1 MNKRVLTTVFIYIT
15 TIVLLLLSM
24 VISLNTASRILR
36 TKSIEQ
42 RFGQS
47 HILDLKDQLSSRQQA
62 INTSNNN
69 EPISLGSHFY
79 ALKSDKSEINGNY
92 HNIKAD
98 LSIFNT
104 SNHLV
109 GHFTV
114 LNNFFVENNRVSIVD
129 ITNVNSELHPWFIQY
144 GGYGPATKTNHDVTA
159 SFTFQAWIGSF
170 SEKDFTI
177 TANTTLDADGS
188 QTIEWIIS
196 DFY

>member
-15 TIVLLLLSM
+15 IIVLLLLSM
-24 VISLNTASRILR
+24 IISLNTASRILK

-42 RFGQS
+42 QFGQS
-47 HILDLKDQLSSRQQA
+47 HILDLKDQLSSKQQT

-69 EPISLGSHFY
+69 EPILLSSHFY
-79 ALKSDKSEINGNY
+79 AIKSDKLETSGDY

-114 LNNFFVENNRVSIVD
+114 LNSFFVANNHVSIVD
-129 ITNVNSELHPWFIQY
+129 ITNVNSELQPWFIQY
-144 GGYGPATKTNHDVTA
+144 GGYGPALKTNYNVTA
-159 SFTFQAWIGSF
+159 SFSFQAWISSF

-177 TANTTLDADGS
+177 TANTTLNVDKS
-188 QTIEWIIS
+188 HTIEWVIS